1 MKAEERNMSEE
12 MCLTD
17 DDQLNPAQTVARETE
32 NAEEYSEEKEKRTS
46 GPLTRF
52 GWISVCGTVVS
63 LTIIL

>member
-17 DDQLNPAQTVARETE
+17 DDQLNPEQTVARETE

-46 GPLTRF
+46 VRSQD
-52 GWISVCGTVVS
+52 SVGYPYAAQLYRGS
-63 LTIIL
+63 